1 VGATKTPKY
10 GKMFESIERT
20 RAFLDDASLGQMLG
34 FYRYLHDHLQTDPTD
49 DLSPM
54 DVYDLREQVG
64 GMILTEMMG
73 RHRRIDHRE
82 HWVMVEYL
90 SHLGFE
96 VVHLKTGEGDM
107 KTERVA
113 IERKEDDF
121 LPSLFDGRSLRQ
133 LSAMREASEFSYLLV
148 TKSFQQVKEGALKQG
163 VSEATLLSF
172 VASLCAVGYPPIFIE
187 GKHDAA
193 SLIHRIV
200 GKIEDDKHRLYVP
213 RPASPQVLDYRNALI
228 EGLPNIGPKLR
239 RRIIAIYP
247 SISSLCEATI
257 EDLTNIEGVG
267 KTTAERIISVLNS
280 A

>member
-1 VGATKTPKY
+1 
-10 GKMFESIERT
+10 MIESVEST
-20 RAFLDDASLGQMLG
+20 TEFLDGASLGQLLG
-34 FYRYLHDHLQTDPTD
+34 FYRYLNNHLQTDLSD

-54 DVYDLREQVG
+54 DEYDLREQVG
-64 GMILTEMMG
+64 KMILTEMMG

-90 SHLGFE
+90 SALGFE
-96 VVHLKTGEGDM
+96 VVHLKTGEGDV

-121 LPSLFDGRSLRQ
+121 LPSLFDRRSLRQ

-163 VSEATLLSF
+163 VSDATLLSF
-172 VASLCAVGYPPIFIE
+172 IASLCAVGYPPIFIE
-187 GKHDAA
+187 GKHDAS

-200 GKIEDDKHRLYVP
+200 GKIEDDKPRIYVP
-213 RPASPQVLDYRNALI
+213 RPASPKVSDYRNAII
-228 EGLPNIGPKLR
+228 EGLPNVGPKLR
-239 RRIIAIYP
+239 RRITAIYP
-247 SISSLCEATI
+247 SLASLCEAEI
-257 EDLTNIEGVG
+257 EDLMAIEGLG
-267 KTTAERIISVLNS
+267 KATAERIISVLKS